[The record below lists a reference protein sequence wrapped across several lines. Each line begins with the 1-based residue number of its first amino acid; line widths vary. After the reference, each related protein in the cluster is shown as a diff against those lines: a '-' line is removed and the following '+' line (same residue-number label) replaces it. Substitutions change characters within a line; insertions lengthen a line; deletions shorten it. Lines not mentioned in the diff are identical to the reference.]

1 MISYTSTKGLEEGKQ
16 INGWK
21 WNKKENIY
29 IYIYIYKREIQFYKK
44 DWPGD
49 ACTIKKGC
57 GLGYIGWTF
66 LKREYVN

>member
-29 IYIYIYKREIQFYKK
+29 IYIYIYIRGKSNFIRRIDLVMRVPLKK
-44 DWPGD
+44 DVVWD
-49 ACTIKKGC
+49 T
-57 GLGYIGWTF
+57 
-66 LKREYVN
+66 